1 MLTFLIALVAGAAAF
16 TAGFVFFDPWS
27 GAFLGLAGLIVPMI
41 LIGRKV
47 MKRIEAKNKEA
58 EAHIG
63 AQRFDK
69 AIGVFDSMRPLGLWF
84 PRLAS
89 SMDGQIG
96 VLKYAALRDFDGA
109 RPYLEKAPAKL
120 WMAGAMLGAAH
131 FKKHQ
136 YESMEAAFE
145 RAVKANKK
153 QGLLWATYAYCQFK
167 RGEKSKAMAILTR
180 GIEAL
185 PGDARL
191 KAHQA
196 ALEKGKKPKMSA
208 YGSEWYAFHI
218 ETPAM
223 AGQGQPKFMPPPDKL
238 GGGRR
243 VRMRRM

>member
-1 MLTFLIALVAGAAAF
+1 MLTFLIALVLGAAAF
-16 TAGFVFFDPWS
+16 TAGFTLFDPWS
-27 GAFLGLAGLIVPMI
+27 GAFLGLAGLIVPMV

-47 MKRIEAKNKEA
+47 MKRLETKNKEA

-69 AIGVFDSMRPLGLWF
+69 AIAVFESLRPLGLWF

-96 VLKYAALRDFDGA
+96 VLKYAAQRDFDGA

-120 WMAGAMLGAAH
+120 WMAKAMLGAGL

-136 YESMEAAFE
+136 YEQMESVFE
-145 RAVKANKK
+145 TAVKKNKK
-153 QGLLWATYAYCQFK
+153 HGLLWATYAYCQFK
-167 RGEKSKAMAILTR
+167 RGEKNKASAVLAR

-185 PGDARL
+185 PSDARL

-223 AGQGQPKFMPPPDKL
+223 VAQGQPKFMPPPDKM
-238 GGGRR
+238 GGRR

>member
-1 MLTFLIALVAGAAAF
+1 MLTFVIALVLGAAAF
-16 TAGFVFFDPWS
+16 TAGFALFDPWS
-27 GAFLGLAGLIVPMI
+27 GAFLGLAGLIVPMV

-47 MKRIEAKNKEA
+47 LKRLETKNKEA

-69 AIGVFDSMRPLGLWF
+69 AIAVFESLRPLGLWF

-96 VLKYAALRDFDGA
+96 VLKYAALRDFEGA

-120 WMAGAMLGAAH
+120 WMARAMLAAGY
-131 FKKHQ
+131 FKKQ
-136 YESMEAAFE
+136 KYDEMEAAFE
-145 RAVKANKK
+145 SAVKANKK

-167 RGEKSKAMAILTR
+167 RGDKAKASAVLAR

-185 PGDARL
+185 PADARL

-223 AGQGQPKFMPPPDKL
+223 AQLGQPKFMPPPDKL